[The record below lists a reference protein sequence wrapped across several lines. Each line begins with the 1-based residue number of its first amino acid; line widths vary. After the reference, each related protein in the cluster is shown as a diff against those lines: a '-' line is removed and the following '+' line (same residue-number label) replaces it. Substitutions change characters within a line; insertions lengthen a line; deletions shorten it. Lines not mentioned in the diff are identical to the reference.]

1 MVVAL
6 SGGPCEHVAL
16 SSPTTLV
23 GAAFDSAFNLR
34 ARFYF
39 WARRGQGDPRPRGR
53 SIEGPGCP
61 PGPSE
66 HRFPSSTW
74 ERVPWAPRVV
84 GCGSLPGWLSG
95 LPVGL
100 PPIWDPKSGLL
111 GERVTG
117 AWPWPGRPLC
127 GLAAALPTPHSPV
140 VHAQG
145 CRVQTSP
152 GDKRLLLELVPTWSG
167 IQPPWA
173 SVPPPPPPEPM
184 CGMQGGGGCCPSLN
198 IQEPGPAFSL
208 FMPLG

>member
-1 MVVAL
+1 MN
-6 SGGPCEHVAL
+6 EHVAL

-74 ERVPWAPRVV
+74 ERVPGAPRVV

-145 CRVQTSP
+145 C
-152 GDKRLLLELVPTWSG
+152 GFKALLETSGSVWSL
-167 IQPPWA
+167 
-173 SVPPPPPPEPM
+173 S
-184 CGMQGGGGCCPSLN
+184 
-198 IQEPGPAFSL
+198 
-208 FMPLG
+208 PLGVGFSHPGHQCPRPSPRTHVWDAGRRGAVPHKYSRARSSIFLFYAYRVAVYF